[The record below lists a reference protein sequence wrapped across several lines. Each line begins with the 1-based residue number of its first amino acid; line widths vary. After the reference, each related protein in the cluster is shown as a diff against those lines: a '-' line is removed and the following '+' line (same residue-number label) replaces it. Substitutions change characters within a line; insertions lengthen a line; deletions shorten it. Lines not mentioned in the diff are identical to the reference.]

1 MISKKEKILG
11 MELKLA
17 LTPSQALRSTFDVRA
32 PEMPTIRKGTE
43 AYRLH
48 VKKRA
53 VRGIS
58 FGGLTSGAEKEVL
71 GIRRMKQQRG
81 NQSW

>member
-1 MISKKEKILG
+1 MIAKKQIVQG
-11 MELKLA
+11 MERKMSLSPA
-17 LTPSQALRSTFDVRA
+17 QALRSTFDVSA